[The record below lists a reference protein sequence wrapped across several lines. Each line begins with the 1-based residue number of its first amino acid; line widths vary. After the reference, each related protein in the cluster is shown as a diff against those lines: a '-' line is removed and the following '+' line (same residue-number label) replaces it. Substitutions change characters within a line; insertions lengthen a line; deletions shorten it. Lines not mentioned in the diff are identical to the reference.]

1 VISEP
6 PDLDENFIYAKER
19 RLIEEVKKELA
30 VGRKVQMFAVYTRKR
45 DVTGR
50 LQQLLLN
57 EGIRAEILTAEIPP
71 EQRETWYERKLQQ
84 GMQVCIS
91 HPRLVS
97 TGLDYVESEPRRL
110 SALSLETSAL
120 FADSRSRRGT
130 ARRCSVSANPTIT
143 LP

>member
-1 VISEP
+1 V
-6 PDLDENFIYAKER
+6 
-19 RLIEEVKKELA
+19 
-30 VGRKVQMFAVYTRKR
+30 AVYTRKR
-45 DVTGR
+45 DVTRR

-97 TGLDYVESEPRRL
+97 TGLDLLAFPSIFFV
-110 SALSLETSAL
+110 
-120 FADSRSRRGT
+120 
-130 ARRCSVSANPTIT
+130 
-143 LP
+143 